1 MSEKTLWAPWRIEY
15 ILDNKNKNRKCIFC
29 PNILPGSRKD
39 SLILYRGPMSMVMM
53 NRYPYNNGHLLVSP
67 LKHIPDLEGL
77 TPEEMKDLFLI
88 VRESVKILKKVMNP
102 DGFNV
107 GINLGRV
114 AGAGIEG
121 HVHFHI
127 VPRWNGDTS
136 CMTVISETRVIPEHL
151 MMTYEK
157 LLPHFYSLEESYE
170 KA

>member
-1 MSEKTLWAPWRIEY
+1 
-15 ILDNKNKNRKCIFC
+15 
-29 PNILPGSRKD
+29 
-39 SLILYRGPMSMVMM
+39 
-53 NRYPYNNGHLLVSP
+53 
-67 LKHIPDLEGL
+67 
-77 TPEEMKDLFLI
+77 
-88 VRESVKILKKVMNP
+88 MNP